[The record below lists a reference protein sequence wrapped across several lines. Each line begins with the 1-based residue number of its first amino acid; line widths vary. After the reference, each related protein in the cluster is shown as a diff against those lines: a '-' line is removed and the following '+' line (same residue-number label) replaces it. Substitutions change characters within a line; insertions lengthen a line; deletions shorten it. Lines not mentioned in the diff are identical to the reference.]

1 MIKFV
6 HMVIV
11 ILSVLTC
18 VFCIQAI
25 ITAMFPRYTVL
36 YQMNEYGNSVPIG
49 VQDNKTRYV
58 YRPTPS
64 NIALAKGD
72 KIQVSPLCKIND
84 KRLLVCKY
92 D

>member
-11 ILSVLTC
+11 ILSVLVC
-18 VFCIQAI
+18 IFCIQSI
-25 ITAMFPRYTVL
+25 ITAMFPRYSVL
-36 YQMNEYGNSVPIG
+36 YQMNEYGNNIPIG
-49 VQDNKTRYV
+49 VRDNKTGYV
-58 YRPTPS
+58 HLPTPS

-72 KIQVSPLCKIND
+72 RIQVSSLCKIND